1 MRRCGTPGENRAG
14 FFVALWNRGLYESTI
29 MQKDQV
35 FRFRISADLLDAL
48 QKRTKNVSGYLRAL
62 IRADLEENPA
72 AREIPTTLYYYHAK
86 LEEVIDGDTLRLEL
100 DVGFEITLRVIVRLA
115 GVKTKKGKAV
125 KEYIEKKLKRANI
138 IVETRKRE
146 KYGRYLAL
154 VYFHRTYTDFNEI
167 LEYGTLLNAELIET
181 GMAERYDL

>member
-1 MRRCGTPGENRAG
+1 MFEY
-14 FFVALWNRGLYESTI
+14 FE
-29 MQKDQV
+29 
-35 FRFRISADLLDAL
+35 IS
-48 QKRTKNVSGYLRAL
+48 G
-62 IRADLEENPA
+62 
-72 AREIPTTLYYYHAK
+72 EIPTTPYYYHAK

-100 DVGFEITLRVIVRLA
+100 DVGFEISIRAVVRLA
-115 GVKTKKGKAV
+115 GVNSPEIKTKTGKTV
-125 KEYIEKKLKRANI
+125 REFIEKKLKRANI

-181 GMAERYDL
+181 GMAERSDL